1 MVYADPTKGTGSMR
15 RPVSAISWCT
25 DGGTKIAIGYCSP
38 EFLGTLEETPTQG

>member
-1 MVYADPTKGTGSMR
+1 MVYADPTKGTGPMR

-25 DGGTKIAIGYCSP
+25 DGGTKIAIGYCSL